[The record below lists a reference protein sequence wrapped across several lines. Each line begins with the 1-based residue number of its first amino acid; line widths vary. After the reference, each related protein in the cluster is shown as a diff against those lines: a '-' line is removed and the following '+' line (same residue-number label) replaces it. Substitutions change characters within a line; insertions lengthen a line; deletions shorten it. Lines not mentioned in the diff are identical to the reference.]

1 MKAFIIE
8 DDILWRTKLEMIA
21 AEIGLAVIGKAET
34 IHKSREFLSVH
45 TPDLVISDIMLG
57 DDIVFDLFADGK
69 FTDIPVLFVTQSVNP
84 ENYQQARHLKNSHF
98 IVKPFAALSLQA
110 AIDILMKP
118 FADKPAEPVKA
129 IAVRGKHNEKISVP
143 VSEIVHVQQDRNYCF
158 IKTAHQKFAL
168 KTSLSNMQIE
178 LGEDFMQ
185 VNRACIINK
194 YFIVQMSAD
203 NIHLK
208 VGSEMIVIGRTF
220 RDDVLKYL
228 SEQKKL

>member
-21 AEIGLAVIGKAET
+21 AKIGLAVIGKAET
-34 IHKSREFLSVH
+34 IHKSREFLSAH
-45 TPDLVISDIMLG
+45 TPDVIISDIMLG
-57 DDIVFDLFADGK
+57 DDVIFDLFADGK

-84 ENYQQARHLKNSHF
+84 ENYHQARHLKYSHF

-203 NIHLK
+203 NVHLK
-208 VGSEMIVIGRTF
+208 VGSEMIIIGRTF
-220 RDDVLKYL
+220 RDTVLQYL